1 MSAVITFHL
10 GGENIRQLLLKTRHC
25 VTTLY
30 HNVQARHCNSFKTT
44 FSAPRKACEVS
55 WMETPA
61 GDDADAAEESDVSFT
76 PLWQVC
82 YDSHGEHNSWLV
94 ANQRKS

>member
-1 MSAVITFHL
+1 
-10 GGENIRQLLLKTRHC
+10 
-25 VTTLY
+25 
-30 HNVQARHCNSFKTT
+30 
-44 FSAPRKACEVS
+44 
-55 WMETPA
+55 METPA

-94 ANQRKS
+94 ANQRKSETLKSKTV